1 MGKPVISGYQSSSSS
16 PIDITDGQR
25 ISNFKILNSK
35 LCGTLS
41 KLERSQ
47 LLFGQN
53 TSSSC
58 IIKVA
63 KSDITY
69 SYNSNNMLTQPNTCL
84 CLRRI
89 LFNKLN
95 DYFAPSNYVSKNGNP
110 NMANFTSTDWVNVY
124 PTNRVLANQSMNNMN
139 ISNIY
144 TCLDVPSKI
153 NIWFL
158 YANVGKSNG
167 SSFYEIVGTYVRY
180 KKIF

>member
-25 ISNFKILNSK
+25 ISNFKILNGK

>member
-1 MGKPVISGYQSSSSS
+1 MNG
-16 PIDITDGQR
+16 
-25 ISNFKILNSK
+25 K

-47 LLFGQN
+47 LIFGQN

-58 IIKVA
+58 IVQVA
-63 KSDITY
+63 KSDVAY
-69 SYNSNNMLTQPNTCL
+69 SLNSDNILTQADKCL

-110 NMANFTSTDWVNVY
+110 DMTSFNASDWLNVY
-124 PTNRVLANQSMNNMN
+124 PTKRLLANQSISNRN

-153 NIWFL
+153 NVWFF
-158 YANVGKSNG
+158 YADVGKLNG
-167 SSFYEIVGTYVRY
+167 TSFYEIVGTYVR
-180 KKIF
+180 